1 MSICWCTFGLPFII
15 LVLVLEVLE
24 GVGELPCLIE
34 YFFGE
39 AKHLSHVDAV
49 RAVNDTLLD
58 LVEHGEL
65 FAFS

>member
-1 MSICWCTFGLPFII
+1 MSIRWCTFGLPFVI

-39 AKHLSHVDAV
+39 AKHLGYVDAV
-49 RAVNDTLLD
+49 GAVNDTLLD